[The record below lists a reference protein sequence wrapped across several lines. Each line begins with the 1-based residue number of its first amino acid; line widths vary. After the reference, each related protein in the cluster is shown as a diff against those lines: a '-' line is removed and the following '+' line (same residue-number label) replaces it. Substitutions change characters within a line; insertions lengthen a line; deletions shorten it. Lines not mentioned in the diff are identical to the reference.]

1 MGGGPEYLV
10 TLVKHASPLQGVE
23 SVRNYTDC
31 QDLPLK
37 NAFAIVTLSALLSAC
52 ATAPQLA
59 PPVNTSAADVPPS
72 GGAASG
78 ATVAAPVPAPAPAAA
93 SAPAPAPS
101 GEVLTAGEA
110 APATPAVVL
119 PKVELTSELVYR
131 ITKAELEFKQ
141 GNWQGPYITMLA
153 LAQQTRDPRLA
164 QRATEMAMA
173 AKQGAEA
180 LSAIRLWRGLAPDS
194 DEAIQLQLG
203 FLVNYPDLREAEQ
216 VFALRLKQL
225 PQKSRPLAMFQMQQL
240 LLHLKDK
247 GATFALLERVLAPY
261 DDMLESHL
269 ILAQSAFALNDA
281 PRAYAE
287 AERAL
292 AIKADSELAVLTKA
306 QVSGSLD
313 KALAVLSDFLARHPH
328 AQEVR
333 AAYARILI
341 DAKQVDAAREQF
353 LTLLK
358 DQPDNLA
365 TLYSLGAMAMQSNDL
380 VHAEKYLSRYVEL
393 LAQQPNDE
401 RDPSKVLIILSQ
413 IAEHRGDLAAAYNW
427 LDQIEEGD
435 DKDYLA
441 ARLKMAQLTARQ
453 GKVDEARA
461 QLAALKPSDQNDQAQ
476 VFLVDAQL
484 LRDAGDVLTAFVV
497 LENAN
502 KRFPGNPDLLY
513 EFALLAEKLG
523 QVELMEKTL
532 RQVMIAAPDN
542 QQAYNALGYSL
553 AERNERLPEAYS
565 LIDKALKMAPGDPY
579 IMDSMG
585 WVQYRMGNLDEAEAM
600 LRQAYAV
607 RKDAEIAVHLGEVL
621 FVKGDQAGARQL
633 WQEAQRKDPQ
643 NDVLKSTL
651 ARLKQ
656 SL

>member
-1 MGGGPEYLV
+1 V
-10 TLVKHASPLQGVE
+10 QGVK
-23 SVRNYTDC
+23 SVRNHTDR

-52 ATAPQLA
+52 ATTPQLA
-59 PPVNTSAADVPPS
+59 APVTTAAAD
-72 GGAASG
+72 
-78 ATVAAPVPAPAPAAA
+78 AAPAGQPAAAPTAAAAAPAA
-93 SAPAPAPS
+93 
-101 GEVLTAGEA
+101 EA
-110 APATPAVVL
+110 ATASDDTPTVVL
-119 PKVELTSELVYR
+119 PNVELTSELVYR

-164 QRATEMAMA
+164 QRATEMAMT
-173 AKQGAEA
+173 AKQGPEA
-180 LSAIRLWRGLAPDS
+180 LSAIRLWRGLAPES
-194 DEAIQLQLG
+194 DEAIQMQLG
-203 FLVNYPDLREAEQ
+203 FLVNNPDLREAEQ
-216 VFALRLKQL
+216 LFSLRLKQL
-225 PQKSRPLAMFQMQQL
+225 PTKSRPLAMFQMQQL
-240 LLHLKDK
+240 MLHLKDK
-247 GATFALLERVLAPY
+247 AATFALLERVLAPY
-261 DDMLESHL
+261 DEMLESHL

-306 QVSGSLD
+306 QVSGSLEN
-313 KALAVLSDFLARHPH
+313 ALAVLSDFLTRHPH
-328 AQEVR
+328 ANEVR
-333 AAYARILI
+333 AAYARILV

-365 TLYSLGAMAMQSNDL
+365 TLYSLGAMAMQNNDL
-380 VHAEKYLSRYVEL
+380 VNAEKYLSRYVEV

-401 RDPSKVLIILSQ
+401 RDPSKVLIILAQ

-427 LDQIEEGD
+427 LEQIEGGD
-435 DKDYLA
+435 EKDYLA

-453 GKVDEARA
+453 GKVDQARA
-461 QLAALKPSDQNDQAQ
+461 QLAELKPTDQNDQAQ

-513 EFALLAEKLG
+513 EFALLAEKMG
-523 QVELMEKTL
+523 QMELMEKTL

-579 IMDSMG
+579 IMDRMG
-585 WVQYRMGNLDEAEAM
+585 WVQFRMGNLDEAESM
-600 LRQAYAV
+600 LRRAYAV
-607 RKDAEIAVHLGEVL
+607 RNDAEIAVHLGEVL
-621 FVKGDQAGARQL
+621 FVKGDQAAARKL
-633 WQEAQRKDPQ
+633 WQEAQSKDPQ

>member
-1 MGGGPEYLV
+1 M
-10 TLVKHASPLQGVE
+10 
-23 SVRNYTDC
+23 
-31 QDLPLK
+31 K

-59 PPVNTSAADVPPS
+59 PPVNTSAADVPPA
-72 GGAASG
+72 GGAVSAAAAG
-78 ATVAAPVPAPAPAAA
+78 ATTAVAAPAPA
-93 SAPAPAPS
+93 SAPA

-261 DDMLESHL
+261 DEMLESHL

-380 VHAEKYLSRYVEL
+380 VHAEKYLSRYVEV

-585 WVQYRMGNLDEAEAM
+585 WVQYRMGRLDEAEAM